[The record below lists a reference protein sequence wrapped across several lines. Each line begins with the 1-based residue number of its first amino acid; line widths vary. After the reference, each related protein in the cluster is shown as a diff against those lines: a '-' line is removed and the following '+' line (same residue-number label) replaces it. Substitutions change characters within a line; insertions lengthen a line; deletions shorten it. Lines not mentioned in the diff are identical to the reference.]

1 MPRIADEQQRSS
13 ALLERSAQL
22 SALDEAHAAVAAS
35 GKGRVVV
42 LGGEA
47 GVGKTTLLREFC
59 ESKPARIVRGA
70 CDALFTPRPL
80 GPLFEIA
87 ESVGGELEEL
97 VTGAARPHEV
107 ASALLAE
114 LSSPSGSVLV
124 LEDLHWADEA
134 TLDVVRL
141 LARRIESSPTL
152 VLASY
157 RDDELHRTH
166 PLRLV
171 LGELATSPVLTRLTV
186 EPLSPAAVAT
196 FAEPLAIDP
205 QELYRQ
211 TGGNPFFVTEVVAA
225 GADQI
230 PATVR
235 DAVLARTARLDAG
248 ARSLLEAVAVVPPQ
262 AELWLLESLATETFE
277 RVDDCLASGMLTAT
291 AGGVAFRH
299 ELARIAV
306 EDSITPTRARDLH
319 RRALASLG
327 SPPSGTPDLA
337 RLAHHAEAAADGP

>member
-22 SALDEAHAAVAAS
+22 AALDEAHAAVAAS

-59 ESKPARIVRGA
+59 ERKPARIVWGA

-80 GPLFEIA
+80 GPLFEIV
-87 ESVGGELEEL
+87 ESVGGDLQEL

-114 LSSPSGSVLV
+114 LSGRKGTVLV

-141 LARRIESSPTL
+141 LARRVETSPVL

-157 RDDELHRTH
+157 RDDELDRMH

-171 LGELATSPVLTRLTV
+171 LGELATSPALTRLAV
-186 EPLSPAAVAT
+186 EPLSLAAVAT
-196 FAEPLAIDP
+196 FAETLPIDP
-205 QELYRQ
+205 QDLYRQ

-225 GADQI
+225 GAEQI

-235 DAVLARTARLDAG
+235 DAVLARTARLDAD

-262 AELWLLESLATETFE
+262 ADLWLLESLAPETFE
-277 RVDDCLASGMLTAT
+277 RVDDCLASGMLIAT
-291 AGGVAFRH
+291 TGGVAFRH
-299 ELARIAV
+299 E
-306 EDSITPTRARDLH
+306 
-319 RRALASLG
+319 
-327 SPPSGTPDLA
+327 PP
-337 RLAHHAEAAADGP
+337 